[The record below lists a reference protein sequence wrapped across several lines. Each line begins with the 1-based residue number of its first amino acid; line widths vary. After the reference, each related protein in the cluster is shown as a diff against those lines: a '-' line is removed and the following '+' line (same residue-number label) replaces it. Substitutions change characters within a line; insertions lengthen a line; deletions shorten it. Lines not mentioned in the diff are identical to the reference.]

1 VTDVPLKMQMRDQMN
16 AALKGGEKTRLG
28 ALRMLMSAVRYK
40 EDELGHEA
48 SDDEVREVA
57 TKEVKK
63 RTEAAE
69 AFREAGRTEL
79 ADKEEAERSVI
90 AAFAPDQLSAD
101 EVDALIDRAIAS
113 TGATS
118 MKEMGRVMG
127 EVMGEAKGRV
137 DGSIVQEKVKAR
149 LLS

>member
-1 VTDVPLKMQMRDQMN
+1 VTDVPLKVQIHDQMN

-48 SDDEVREVA
+48 SDEEVRAVA

-69 AFREAGRTEL
+69 AFRDAGRDEL
-79 ADKEEAERSVI
+79 ADKEEAERAVI
-90 AAFAPDQLSAD
+90 AAFAPDQLSAE
-101 EVDALIDRAIAS
+101 EVDALIEDAIGS

-118 MKEMGRVMG
+118 MKQMGQVMG
-127 EVMGEAKGRV
+127 EVMGRAQGRV

-149 LLS
+149 LQP